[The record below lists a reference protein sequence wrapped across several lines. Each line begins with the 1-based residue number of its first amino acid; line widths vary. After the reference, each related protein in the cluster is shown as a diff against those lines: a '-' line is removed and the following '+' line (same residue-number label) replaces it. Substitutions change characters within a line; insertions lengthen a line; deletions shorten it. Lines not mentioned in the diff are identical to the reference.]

1 MFDPLIIAIALAC
14 GLISRI
20 AGLPAL
26 IGYLA
31 AGFVLNE
38 FHIEAGPLLES
49 LANIGITLLLFTIG
63 LKLQPGELLKPRIWG
78 TTFAHLLIMQCFFLG
93 VLLIAGFM
101 LPGIN
106 LNFTGAL
113 IVAFALTFS
122 STIFVIQVLQDKGEM
137 SSRHAAQAIG
147 ILLIQDIAAVL
158 FPCCLKRCPAKARGC
173 FAAVIFSA
181 TRRNSAIN
189 GPSRPW
195 RTAHVVRF
203 CTGPGGRPFV

>member
-78 TTFAHLLIMQCFFLG
+78 TTFAH
-93 VLLIAGFM
+93 
-101 LPGIN
+101 
-106 LNFTGAL
+106 
-113 IVAFALTFS
+113 
-122 STIFVIQVLQDKGEM
+122 
-137 SSRHAAQAIG
+137 
-147 ILLIQDIAAVL
+147 
-158 FPCCLKRCPAKARGC
+158 
-173 FAAVIFSA
+173 
-181 TRRNSAIN
+181 
-189 GPSRPW
+189 
-195 RTAHVVRF
+195 
-203 CTGPGGRPFV
+203 